1 MTSALASHMAAVRQR
16 GERAFI
22 PFLTAGYPD
31 VPTFQALLGRTNSA
45 DFLEIGL
52 PFSDPVA
59 DGPTIVQAS
68 EVALAHGMHTDLLF
82 DVLADAPPHPPVIVM
97 TYVNPVLAYG
107 VEAFMSRARQAGVAG
122 VILTDLPPEEATEM
136 HAAAAAEAIATVQLV
151 APTTPAER
159 MRLVAATT
167 TGFLYCVA
175 VTGTT
180 GARGAFG
187 SQAAVTIERLRRVTD
202 LPVVVGFGI
211 STPEHV
217 REACHF
223 ADGAVVGSALLDL
236 LRQHAVSE
244 SLLETFERR
253 LQSLAAAAHSPRS

>member
-1 MTSALASHMAAVRQR
+1 MAAALATRMSELRKR
-16 GERAFI
+16 GQRAFI
-22 PFLTAGYPD
+22 PFLTAGFPD
-31 VPTFQALLGRTNSA
+31 IPTFQALLSHTGSA

-68 EVALAHGMHTDLLF
+68 QVALAHGMHPDLLF
-82 DVLADAPPHPPVIVM
+82 DLLSSAPPHPPVVVM

-107 VEAFMSRARQAGVAG
+107 APAFLRRAAAAGVQG
-122 VILTDLPPEEATEM
+122 IILTDLPPEEAGEIPAQ
-136 HAAAAAEAIATVQLV
+136 AAAAGIATVQLV

-159 MRLVAATT
+159 MAQIAATT

-180 GARGAFG
+180 GARGVFG
-187 SQAAVTIERLRRVTD
+187 PTARATVERLRRVTD

-211 STPEHV
+211 STPDQV
-217 REACHF
+217 GEACSF
-223 ADGAVVGSALLDL
+223 ADGAVVGSALVDFISRHATEADL
-236 LRQHAVSE
+236 GPQ
-244 SLLETFERR
+244 FERF
-253 LQSLAAAAHSPRS
+253 LAALAEPAHRATT